1 MKYSRNV
8 KSVKMVRNG
17 VLLKFSTNFQEF
29 RRFQFRRSVYQT
41 YFRNNF
47 RMELVKSLSNS
58 LEYRFQYRRFPF
70 QNLQDSFHR
79 VFHQVLL
86 SWLSNMHLRIKM
98 RINLYPESGTFGAL
112 RSLGTW
118 SAVDRLP
125 SGTPR
130 TRVSHG
136 KLTGY
141 TQNCNSEHR
150 IPGWHESKTA
160 A

>member
-58 LEYRFQYRRFPF
+58 LGYRFQYRRFPF

-98 RINLYPESGTFGAL
+98 RINLYPDSGTFGAL
-112 RSLGTW
+112 HTLRTW
-118 SAVDRLP
+118 PAADRLP
-125 SGTPR
+125 PGTLRSPESGPESHLVYSELSLR
-130 TRVSHG
+130 AKNSRV
-136 KLTGY
+136 
-141 TQNCNSEHR
+141 
-150 IPGWHESKTA
+150 A
-160 A
+160 

>member
-17 VLLKFSTNFQEF
+17 VLLKFLTNFQDF
-29 RRFQFRRSVYQT
+29 RRFQFRRSVYRT

-58 LEYRFQYRRFPF
+58 LGYHFQYRRFAF

-98 RINLYPESGTFGAL
+98 RINLYPDSGPESQVHLEPYVHSGPGL
-112 RSLGTW
+112 RHTVCHLVHSE
-118 SAVDRLP
+118 LP
-125 SGTPR
+125 LRAYISGVT
-130 TRVSHG
+130 
-136 KLTGY
+136 
-141 TQNCNSEHR
+141 
-150 IPGWHESKTA
+150 
-160 A
+160 

>member
-98 RINLYPESGTFGAL
+98 RINQVHLEPYVHSGPGLRQTVCHLVHTGPESHMVNTPGL
-112 RSLGTW
+112 TW
-118 SAVDRLP
+118 
-125 SGTPR
+125 
-130 TRVSHG
+130 
-136 KLTGY
+136 Y
-141 TQNCNSEHR
+141 TQNCHSEQR
-150 IPGWHESKTA
+150 IREWHDLKL
-160 A
+160 